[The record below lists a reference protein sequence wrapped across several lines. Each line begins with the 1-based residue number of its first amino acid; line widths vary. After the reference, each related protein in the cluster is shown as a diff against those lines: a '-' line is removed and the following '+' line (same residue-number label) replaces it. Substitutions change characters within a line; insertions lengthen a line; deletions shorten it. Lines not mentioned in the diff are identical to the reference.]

1 MAGGMK
7 VFGPTYN
14 ATKYVRLGIEGS
26 INGNHVIS
34 STLVGEAQDDA
45 TKTKLAGKVAGIKAD
60 GIGLAGEKGAGA
72 VGLFVEDMGDM
83 MNASEKASF
92 YFRGGEYYISVDRM
106 GEGAASLVVGDLLTT
121 DTNGCLVKSNDGTG
135 VVATVISAAAEYRM
149 GNMYEHAG
157 IEANGGKFVGI
168 ILHI

>member
-14 ATKYVRLGIEGS
+14 STKYVRLGIEGS
-26 INGNHVIS
+26 INGNHAVS
-34 STLVGEAQDDA
+34 SSIVGTEE
-45 TKTKLAGKVAGIKAD
+45 LAGKIAGITAD
-60 GIGLAGEKGAGA
+60 GVGLAGEGGAGA
-72 VGLFVEDMGDM
+72 VGLFAEDLGDM

-106 GEGAASLVVGDLLTT
+106 GADVASLVVGDVLTT
-121 DTNGCLVKSNDGTG
+121 DANGCLVKSADGTG
-135 VVATVISAAAEYRM
+135 AVATVISAAAEYRM
-149 GNMYEHAG
+149 GNMYENAG
-157 IEANGGKFVGI
+157 EKANGGNFVGI